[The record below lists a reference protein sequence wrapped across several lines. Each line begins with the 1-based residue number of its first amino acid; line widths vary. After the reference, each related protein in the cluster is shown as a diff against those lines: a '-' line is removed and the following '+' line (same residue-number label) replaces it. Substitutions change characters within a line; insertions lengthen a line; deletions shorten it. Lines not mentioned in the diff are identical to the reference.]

1 MPVKTIQPIHKRQI
15 SKATIDRLL
24 SMIKDGYWAP
34 GERLPP
40 QRELA
45 ESLSIGMS
53 TLREA
58 LQSLQTMGILEVR
71 HGDGTYVSDRV
82 NDRFENSL
90 SMSLAMGE
98 LDLQMLFEARG
109 ILEPGFAYFAANRA
123 TKEQVE
129 KLFEI
134 LEDERIEIENQR
146 SEKLHALDQEFH
158 RLVAEMAANKFLQ
171 QIDGTMLKA
180 LDELLQNLPLT
191 LKGWKLHREVAS
203 EIREHNP
210 FKASEAMR
218 TLIEA
223 SAARYVPIMFKVKKK
238 KNGAL
243 TT

>member
-34 GERLPP
+34 GEKLPP

-134 LEDERIEIENQR
+134 LEDELANAVVQN
-146 SEKLHALDQEFH
+146 ALAVND
-158 RLVAEMAANKFLQ
+158 LVLFGVKSGCVILEV
-171 QIDGTMLKA
+171 
-180 LDELLQNLPLT
+180 LDE
-191 LKGWKLHREVAS
+191 
-203 EIREHNP
+203 
-210 FKASEAMR
+210 R
-218 TLIEA
+218 TGLRALVEDFGLA
-223 SAARYVPIMFKVKKK
+223 FVNAPSAIH
-238 KNGAL
+238 GD
-243 TT
+243 